1 MMVLRYG
8 SYEFSLGRWS
18 TASTVLGIAIFIF
31 LGQWQLERAA
41 QKQALIEEYASR
53 AQRPPIEIDGNLT
66 SSQDIRYRQ
75 CVVHGQYDLQR
86 QWLLDNRTHAGRAG
100 YHVITPLHIDGSEVV
115 VLVNRG
121 WVPVGA
127 SRARLPDLAG
137 PTGDI
142 VVQGT
147 IHPPPRVFQLAPDV
161 AHDGNWP
168 AVVQAL
174 NLATMAEQIG
184 RPVLPEI
191 VQLDPRDDY
200 GFVREW
206 KAIVG
211 IGPDKHRA
219 YALQWFTFAVVLLG
233 IYAGVN
239 TRRVGQ

>member
-1 MMVLRYG
+1 MVVRYG
-8 SYEFSLGRWS
+8 SYEFSPGGWAS
-18 TASTVLGIAIFIF
+18 VSTVLGLAIFIF

-41 QKQALIEEYASR
+41 HKQALVEEYANR
-53 AQRPPIEIDGNLT
+53 ARRPAIEIDGNPTT
-66 SSQDIRYRQ
+66 SRDIRYRQ
-75 CVVHGQYDLQR
+75 GVVHGQYDLQR
-86 QWLLDNRTHAGRAG
+86 QWLLDNRIHAGRAG
-100 YHVITPLHIDGSEVV
+100 YHVITPLQIDGSESV

-121 WVPVGA
+121 WVPVGG

-137 PTGDI
+137 PTGD
-142 VVQGT
+142 VVVRGT
-147 IHPPPRVFQLAPDV
+147 ISPPPRVFQLAPDV
-161 AHDGNWP
+161 AHDGSWP

-174 NLATMAEQIG
+174 NLASMATQIG

-191 VQLDPRDDY
+191 VRLDPSDDY

-206 KAIVG
+206 KAVVG

-239 TRRVGQ
+239 TRRAGQ